1 MQERLP
7 AGMTRR
13 RFLLSG
19 GVAITLLLPELSA
32 FAHAGES
39 SRSSRN
45 IPQRRW
51 RGETWLPT
59 SLAYVDQHLGG
70 RHG

>member
-1 MQERLP
+1 MEERLP

-13 RFLLSG
+13 RLLLSG
-19 GVAITLLLPELSA
+19 GGVATLILPELSA
-32 FAHAGES
+32 FGHAGGP

-59 SLAYVDQHLGG
+59 SLA
-70 RHG
+70 

>member
-13 RFLLSG
+13 RFFLSG
-19 GVAITLLLPELSA
+19 GGGVAVTLLLPELSSCRPLPTP
-32 FAHAGES
+32 GEP

-45 IPQRRW
+45 IPQRRH
-51 RGETWLPT
+51 RARRRARRRPLR
-59 SLAYVDQHLGG
+59 SD
-70 RHG
+70 